1 MNHSTQTYMADH
13 ATAAASRLS
22 KTGLVLGALGLA
34 TAFGLG
40 SVEGD
45 HMRHFWMSYLIAFA
59 FVLTLGV
66 GGLFF
71 VLIQHITGAKWSV
84 TVRRQAEFA
93 MGSIP
98 FLGLLALP
106 LLVPLL
112 SHEGVEEFGGL
123 LWSWVHPHGDHAA
136 LVSAKAPF
144 LNVNFFI
151 GRLVAYFL
159 IWSVMARY
167 FKKASTLQDETGDIS
182 LTVSMR
188 KRSAVGIIV
197 LSLTYSFA
205 SFDLLMST
213 DPAWFSTIFGVYL
226 FGASF
231 LAIHCFLVLSTNF
244 YQKRGHLTKMV
255 TTEHFHDLGKM
266 MLAFV
271 IFWSYIAFCQYL
283 LYWYGNIPEETAWY
297 LTRITSP
304 WVNWSWFELIGH
316 FLIPFL
322 GILSRH
328 IKRKPALLGFWA
340 FYLLVAHYI
349 DLYWLVAPNLYP
361 DTVPFN
367 GVEISALV
375 GLCGLF
381 LWKYGQQA
389 KKNSLLAHRDPLM
402 DDCLAFQN
410 Y

>member
-1 MNHSTQTYMADH
+1 LNHTAPTYSADF

-22 KTGLVLGALGLA
+22 RAGFLCGVVGLAVAIGLGLA
-34 TAFGLG
+34 
-40 SVEGD
+40 EGD
-45 HMRHFWMSYLIAFA
+45 HMRHFWLSYLIAFA

-93 MGSIP
+93 IGTIP
-98 FLGLLALP
+98 FLAFLALP
-106 LLVPLL
+106 LLVPLF

-136 LVSAKAPF
+136 LITSKVPF
-144 LNVNFFI
+144 LNVNFFV
-151 GRLVAYFL
+151 GRFVGYFL
-159 IWSVMARY
+159 IWSLMARY
-167 FKKASTLQDETGDIS
+167 FKNASIEQDKTGEHE
-182 LTVSMR
+182 LTVRMR
-188 KRSAVGIIV
+188 TRSALCLIV
-197 LSLTYSFA
+197 LALTYSFA
-205 SFDLLMST
+205 AFDLLMST

-231 LAIHCFLVLSTNF
+231 LAIHCFLVLSTLY
-244 YQKRGHLTKMV
+244 YQRQGHLKKMV
-255 TTEHFHDLGKM
+255 TIEHYHDLGKL
-266 MLAFV
+266 MLAFT
-271 IFWSYIAFCQYL
+271 IFWAYIAFSQYM

-297 LTRITSP
+297 LIRITSP
-304 WVNWSWFELIGH
+304 WTNWSWIEPIGH
-316 FLIPFL
+316 FFIPFL

-328 IKRKPALLGFWA
+328 IKRKPPLLGFWA
-340 FYLLVAHYI
+340 FYILVVHYI

-367 GVEISALV
+367 GVEVFALIGV
-375 GLCGLF
+375 VGLF

-389 KKNSLLAHRDPLM
+389 KKHSLLAHRDPLIS
-402 DDCLAFQN
+402 DCLAFQN